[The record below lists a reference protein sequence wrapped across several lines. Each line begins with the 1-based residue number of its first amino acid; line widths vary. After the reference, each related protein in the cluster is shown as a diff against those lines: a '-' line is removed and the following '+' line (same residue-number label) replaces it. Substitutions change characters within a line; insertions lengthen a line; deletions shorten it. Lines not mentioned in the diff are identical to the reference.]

1 MFRDNNTFDDNNF
14 LRVTLNTLSTTN
26 EYFKTFQTMKTTW
39 FLYFTDLTYSTFNKI
54 YRFENPE
61 IFIYYLLQF
70 RLLVPINFRT
80 FLRYYTNTYKSPSIS
95 HKREKV
101 RREISHSMPD

>member
-39 FLYFTDLTYSTFNKI
+39 FLYFTDLTYSTFNKNLSFRESWNI
-54 YRFENPE
+54 
-61 IFIYYLLQF
+61 YLLF
-70 RLLVPINFRT
+70 APAPTFSANKFSYFSPLLYEHI
-80 FLRYYTNTYKSPSIS
+80 
-95 HKREKV
+95 
-101 RREISHSMPD
+101 